1 MIKEETPQYI
11 VNLEINLKS
20 FIKEEVGGLA
30 ASTARGFRLID
41 KRFEAMDEKLD
52 GIDGRLDGID
62 ERLDGI
68 DSRLDGVDGRLG
80 GIDGRLDGID
90 GRLDGID
97 NRLDGIDSKLVKHD
111 IEFEGINNRLDRIE
125 SDNRDN
131 KESIG
136 KIEGHIGRYEVR
148 AQNIE
153 AILIED
159 HKPRIKDLE
168 NVVFAI

>member
-1 MIKEETPQYI
+1 VIELLTNTRINMIKEETPQYI
-11 VNLEINLKS
+11 VNLEISLKS

-41 KRFEAMDEKLD
+41 KKFEEMDE
-52 GIDGRLDGID
+52 
-62 ERLDGI
+62 
-68 DSRLDGVDGRLG
+68 
-80 GIDGRLDGID
+80 RLDGID
-90 GRLDGID
+90 GRLDSMDLRFNGID
-97 NRLDGIDSKLVKHD
+97 SRLDGIDSKLVKHD

-125 SDNRDN
+125 SDTHDI

-153 AILIED
+153 AILLED
-159 HKPRIKDLE
+159 HKPRIKELE
-168 NVVFAI
+168 EVFFAI

>member
-1 MIKEETPQYI
+1 VIALLTNIRINMIKEETPQYI
-11 VNLEINLKS
+11 VNLENNLKS
-20 FIKEEVGGLA
+20 FIKEEVGSLA

-41 KRFEAMDEKLD
+41 KKFEEMDNRFD
-52 GIDGRLDGID
+52 
-62 ERLDGI
+62 
-68 DSRLDGVDGRLG
+68 

-125 SDNRDN
+125 SDVRDT

-148 AQNIE
+148 LK
-153 AILIED
+153 IL
-159 HKPRIKDLE
+159 KQ
-168 NVVFAI
+168 F